1 MASEPQEDFLGR
13 VSSYRAVTSYPDDDT
28 ETFEMHHVDAEG
40 KETLAMQLTLK
51 RQGADAPEEAGDD
64 GM

>member
-1 MASEPQEDFLGR
+1 
-13 VSSYRAVTSYPDDDT
+13 VTSYPDDDT